1 MPHSDA
7 SQEDPIPTFSPL
19 CMTFPVL
26 ELDVVGL
33 QADPNASDSAA
44 ALAQM
49 DKPRARQLLQG
60 LVPAS
65 DLNMRRCID
74 LLKDSG
80 ISALPPTHP
89 DPVWPHPAHSAE

>member
-1 MPHSDA
+1 M
-7 SQEDPIPTFSPL
+7 FSAA
-19 CMTFPVL
+19 CMTFCVL
-26 ELDVVGL
+26 EPDGVGL
-33 QADPNASDSAA
+33 QADPSASDSAA
-44 ALAQM
+44 ALAHM

-80 ISALPPTHP
+80 ISASPHTPHP
-89 DPVWPHPAHSAE
+89 HPVWPLPAHSTG